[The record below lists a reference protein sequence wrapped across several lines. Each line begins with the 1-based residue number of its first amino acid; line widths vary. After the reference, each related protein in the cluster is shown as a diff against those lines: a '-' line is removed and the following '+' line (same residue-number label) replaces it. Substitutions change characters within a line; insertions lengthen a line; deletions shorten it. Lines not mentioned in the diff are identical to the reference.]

1 MEARK
6 GGYVDPE
13 KVKPQIDVSKDQ
25 LRPKE
30 ETKLP
35 NDRSSVPLKPSRVD
49 IKITDD
55 KRESANVQKRILPA
69 VPSHTEKGE
78 DNLQDK
84 KRISV
89 NVKFNF
95 SQGKKEEEKDEKLK
109 PPRPPTHIH
118 YSPKVGSRHKPR
130 RPPPPFKDG
139 DQRELP
145 PSDIQTQLTLI
156 DSRLTELEIRG
167 RQLEDSIRK
176 GHQYSNHADFV
187 TFLADLDEL
196 DITPRV
202 QEEEDDKMMVEW
214 FELVN
219 NKNELVR
226 KEADL
231 IYLSRAQELEG
242 EQNEIDRQ
250 LRALL
255 LKNEKY
261 KTEKDKVEEEQL
273 IQKLLDVVNQRNI
286 IVDSIDEDRIRYEE
300 EDKDIALALQALSQ
314 ESGHVTI
321 QSTEAS
327 YSKKKKKNK
336 KKGKLL

>member
-176 GHQYSNHADFV
+176 
-187 TFLADLDEL
+187 
-196 DITPRV
+196 V

-300 EDKDIALALQALSQ
+300 EDKDIALALQDFMK
-314 ESGHVTI
+314 V
-321 QSTEAS
+321 
-327 YSKKKKKNK
+327 
-336 KKGKLL
+336 KGKIYSSIE